1 MLVPCEF
8 CGREVYTHLGH
19 TCRATKA
26 QIIEA
31 YRSLED
37 ECFGERQRAREA
49 EAALECSRKR
59 FRRYRRMFKCRT
71 RFVEAHAWTLACVGM
86 GIGASIVIGGIYLAA
101 CALDRASGR

>member
-1 MLVPCEF
+1 MPCEF
-8 CGREVYTHLGH
+8 CGREFHTHVGH

-31 YRSLED
+31 YRTLED
-37 ECFGERQRAREA
+37 ECSGERQRARDA
-49 EAALECSRKR
+49 ESALECSRKR
-59 FRRYRRMFKCRT
+59 FRRYRRKFKCRAM
-71 RFVEAHAWTLACVGM
+71 FVEAQSWTLAFIGI